1 VSAALEIARRRLGAQ
16 RLVSPPS
23 ALPQVIVSR
32 LGAVQAQDYGAA
44 KWGVG
49 LRGRGLVDADV
60 ERAFNAG
67 EIVRTHILRPT
78 WHFVA
83 ASDLRWLLQLTAP
96 RVHLVNGWY
105 YRQAGI
111 DRGVIRR
118 STALIESA
126 LRGGNYRTR
135 AELGSMLQRGRID
148 TTNGTRLGYLLMRAE
163 LDGLICSGPLRG
175 KQHTYALV
183 EERVPHSAIPA
194 RDEGLHELARRYVRT
209 RGPVTA
215 HDFAWFGGFTVAEAR
230 RGLESLGRGVERLSL
245 DGRDYWAAGNEQVEP
260 ATARTRMTRTAH
272 LLPNYDEYFIGYRDR
287 AAFLQR
293 LESERLPMPT
303 PALERHLIALGG
315 QFVGGWKRTITRTSV
330 VVALA
335 IVAKLGT
342 QEHQAI
348 ARAVSAYGE
357 FLQLPV
363 EVRP

>member
-1 VSAALEIARRRLGAQ
+1 MT
-16 RLVSPPS
+16 PPS
-23 ALPQVIVSR
+23 ASPQEIVAR
-32 LGAVQAQDYGAA
+32 LGAVQAQDFGAA

-49 LRGRGLVDADV
+49 LRGRGLVDGDV

-78 WHFVA
+78 WHFLA
-83 ASDLRWLLQLTAP
+83 AADLRWLLQLTAP
-96 RVHLVNGWY
+96 RVHLINGWY

-111 DRGVIRR
+111 DRSVIRR
-118 STALIESA
+118 STSLIEAA
-126 LRGGNYRTR
+126 LRDRTYRTR
-135 AELGSMLQRGRID
+135 AELGSTLQRSRID
-148 TTNGTRLGYLLMRAE
+148 TSNGTRLGYLLMRAE

-183 EERVPHSAIPA
+183 DERVPTTAMPA
-194 RDEGLHELARRYVRT
+194 RGERLHELARRYVTT

-230 RGLESLGRGVERLSL
+230 RGLESLGRGAERLSF
-245 DGRDYWAAGNEQVEP
+245 DGRDYWAAEADPP
-260 ATARTRMTRTAH
+260 AQPAAGSHATRAAH

-287 AAFLQR
+287 GAFLER
-293 LESERLPMPT
+293 VKAERLPMPT

-315 QFVGGWKRTITRTSV
+315 QFVGGWKRIITRTSV

-348 ARAVSAYGE
+348 ARAVSAYGK

-363 EVRP
+363 EVRT

>member
-1 VSAALEIARRRLGAQ
+1 M
-16 RLVSPPS
+16 SPPS
-23 ALPQVIVSR
+23 ASPQEIVAR

-49 LRGRGLVDADV
+49 LRGRGLVEADV

-83 ASDLRWLLQLTAP
+83 AGDLRWLLQLTAP

-118 STALIESA
+118 STALIEAA
-126 LRGGNYRTR
+126 LRDGNYRTR
-135 AELGSMLQRGRID
+135 TELGSTLRRGRID
-148 TTNGTRLGYLLMRAE
+148 TSNGTRLGYLLMRAE

-183 EERVPHSAIPA
+183 EERVPRASTLR
-194 RDEGLHELARRYVRT
+194 RDEALHELARRYVST
-209 RGPVTA
+209 RGPATP
-215 HDFAWFGGFTVAEAR
+215 HDFAWFSGLTVADAR
-230 RGLESLGRGVERLSL
+230 RAFESLGPGFETIRI
-245 DGRDYWAAGNEQVEP
+245 DGREYRAEP
-260 ATARTRMTRTAH
+260 AARPRPAASRAAH

-287 AAFLQR
+287 GAFL
-293 LESERLPMPT
+293 ERLRSEEAPMPT
-303 PALERHLIALGG
+303 PALERHVIALGG
-315 QFVGGWKRTITRTSV
+315 QLVGGWKRTLSRASV
-330 VVALA
+330 TVELAVVARLQR
-335 IVAKLGT
+335 
-342 QEHQAI
+342 QEHQSI

-357 FLQLPV
+357 FLQRPV
-363 EVRP
+363 EVRA